1 MPRPRTG
8 LKTVARKRP
17 DGTLLRTDYYH
28 RATGA
33 YLGSDREAALRA
45 AAAASRPARPTP
57 VTFGD
62 LVTSYLVS
70 PEYAALAPRTRKLN
84 RLYVDDLRGRY
95 GDLPATAITRAA
107 VRRLRDAHAA
117 QPVKGNRMVATL
129 RLVLGHG
136 VQIGTLLHNAASRPG
151 RLRERPRTA
160 LYTDTQIAAFLAAA
174 GPALRRAMALLLY
187 TVQRPGDVL
196 AMSPRHLSERD
207 GRTWITLRQQK
218 TGELIDVPLHSH
230 AAAILA
236 TPLPPPTSRR
246 AAARIAPA
254 LLVPSPTGRPWAYRN
269 FARAWDLARARADYR
284 LARQTIATWPPR
296 ANRTPA
302 RTAKLKADLRAEMLQ
317 GLQRRDLRRSGM
329 VRMAQAGATPQQI
342 AAVSGHTIDHVMRI
356 LDVYIPRRGEVALEA
371 ITAWESGLARGQVIA
386 LHSRPQ
392 PIDTGF
398 DTNSANSNKRSVTP

>member
-8 LKTVARKRP
+8 LKTVARRRP

-45 AAAASRPARPTP
+45 ARATTAPARPP
-57 VTFGD
+57 PATFGA
-62 LVTSYLVS
+62 LATAYLAS
-70 PEYAALAPRTRKLN
+70 PEYAALAPRTKKLN
-84 RLYVDDLRGRY
+84 RLYVDDLRTRY
-95 GDLPATAITRAA
+95 GDLPASAITRPA

-117 QPVKGNRMVATL
+117 QPVKGNRLLATL

-136 VQIGTLLHNAASRPG
+136 VQIGTLTVNAASRPG

-160 LYTDTQIAAFLAAA
+160 LYTDAQIAAFLAAA
-174 GPALRRAMALLLY
+174 SPALRRAMALLFY
-187 TVQRPGDVL
+187 TVQRPSDVL
-196 AMSPRHLSERD
+196 TMSPGHLSERG

-218 TGELIDVPLHSH
+218 TGELIDVPLHSE

-236 TPLPPPTSRR
+236 TPLPPSTSRR
-246 AAARIAPA
+246 AKGLAAA
-254 LLVPSPTGRPWAYRN
+254 LLVPSPTGRAWSYRN
-269 FARAWDLARARADYR
+269 FARAWDHARRRADLRIARAR
-284 LARQTIATWPPR
+284 IATWPPR
-296 ANRTPA
+296 ATRTPA
-302 RTAKLKADLRAEMLQ
+302 STAALKSALRAEMLA

-371 ITAWESGLARGQVIA
+371 IAAWESGLARGQVITLA
-386 LHSRPQ
+386 AHPK
-392 PIDTGF
+392 PIDTEF
-398 DTNSANSNKRSVTP
+398 DTKSRNSNKRPVTR